1 MKKLMIIAIFLTGTG
16 LMAQEAN
23 FGIKGGINYGAAG
36 DYENPQAGF
45 EDATTME
52 GKNKSG
58 YHVGLFGNFE
68 FAGIFLQPELL
79 YTSINTEYETFDYK
93 INKIDVP
100 VLLGLNVFG
109 PLNIKAGPSFQY
121 IVNNELE
128 DTTLSIKEP
137 EDNIT
142 IGYQLGAGVNFG
154 RLGLDLRYE
163 GAFKEN
169 TAFSDT
175 ASENFSIDSRPS
187 IWALSLSYKL

>member
-1 MKKLMIIAIFLTGTG
+1 MKKLIVIAVFLTGTG

-36 DYENPQAGF
+36 DYENAEAGF
-45 EDATTME
+45 EDATTIE
-52 GKNKSG
+52 GKSKSG
-58 YHVGLFGNFE
+58 YHLGFFGNFE

-79 YTSINTEYETFDYK
+79 YTSLNTEYETFDYK
-93 INKIDVP
+93 INKIDAP
-100 VLLGLNVFG
+100 VLVGLNVLG

-128 DTTLSIKEP
+128 DTSLQIGEP
-137 EDNIT
+137 EDQIT
-142 IGYQLGAGVNFG
+142 IGYQLGAGLNLG
-154 RLGLDLRYE
+154 RLGFDIRYE

-169 TAFSDT
+169 TAFSET

-187 IWALSLSYKL
+187 QWALSLSYKL